1 MTGSLKSVWENKALR
16 NLLLLALVTLV
27 ALVSAVI
34 AVVNDQ
40 SSVRTS
46 FVPHPLFEGLSTQL
60 DRVDRIVYTSS
71 RGMSGEGKVVLT
83 KGEDGT
89 WGVEARGGYPA
100 NDELVRK
107 TLLGAGNMEAYEP
120 RTANPDWH
128 RNLGLLKPED
138 IGSSI
143 RVEFFQ
149 ADERLAGL
157 LVGKVPE
164 RAVDV
169 KGEGLIYV
177 RRDGEDQ
184 AWLARG
190 RLPLHRNAVDW
201 LDPVFVDI
209 ERENLARVT
218 LWAGTENPVVIE
230 HESREAQNFAI
241 ANVPEGRAT
250 RGAPVVNKTA
260 TVLLDATFDDVAP
273 AETLEF
279 PEDGPRVILETFD
292 GIRLSMRMGGQG
304 GALWAKFDAEADPSL
319 AGSGAD
325 MTEAGKRAAEL
336 NERLAAWTYK
346 LPQDVGNQLTQTM
359 DLLTREA
366 GPADAPAGASAA
378 P

>member
-1 MTGSLKSVWENKALR
+1 MTGSLKSLWENKALR
-16 NLLLLALVTLV
+16 NLLLLALATLV
-27 ALVSAVI
+27 VLIAAVI

-46 FVPHPLFEGLSTQL
+46 FVPHPLFEGLNTRL

-71 RGMSGEGKVVLT
+71 RGMSGEDKIVLT
-83 KGEDGT
+83 KDEDGT
-89 WGVEARGGYPA
+89 WDVEARGGYPA
-100 NDELVRK
+100 NEELVRK

-128 RNLGLLKPED
+128 RNLGLMKPED

-184 AWLARG
+184 SWLARG
-190 RLPLHRNAVDW
+190 RLPLHRSAIDW
-201 LDPVFVDI
+201 LDPAFIDI

-230 HESREAQNFAI
+230 RASPAAQDFAI
-241 ANVPEGRAT
+241 SNVPEGRAT
-250 RGAPVVNKTA
+250 RGAPIVNKAA
-260 TVLLDATFDDVAP
+260 TVLLDAAFDDVAP

-279 PEDGPRVILETFD
+279 PEDGPRVLLETFD

-319 AGSGAD
+319 AGDGAD
-325 MTEAGKRAAEL
+325 MTEARKRAAEF
-336 NERLAAWTYK
+336 NERLGDWTYK

-366 GPADAPAGASAA
+366 GPADASAA
-378 P
+378 SPTP